1 MRTGSVQFIYTI
13 FKVTSE
19 LAEAHHLGLIK
30 LSHRS
35 IKTLCMLWEPN
46 LEHINQLLDAMSP
59 LLDQYGY
66 LALIVS
72 IFLEGVGVPMPGQS
86 LMIAASILA
95 SRGVMN
101 LSMVMGAS
109 WLACFIGNTC
119 GYLIGYYF
127 ETWLDKK
134 GYISGDKFK
143 KLQGAI
149 QKYGPACL
157 VISRFIEGMKQ
168 FMPLACGIAKMPKRE
183 FLLGN
188 ALASTIWVA
197 VFSLL
202 TNFAFAHLHQLAT
215 FYTNN
220 QLLVWLV
227 VGTLLLSVITF
238 VLRRRKQ
245 KLSKK

>member
-1 MRTGSVQFIYTI
+1 M
-13 FKVTSE
+13 
-19 LAEAHHLGLIK
+19 
-30 LSHRS
+30 
-35 IKTLCMLWEPN
+35 
-46 LEHINQLLDAMSP
+46 EHINQLLDAMSP

-101 LSMVMGAS
+101 LYMVMLVS

-119 GYLIGYYF
+119 GYLLGYYF

-134 GYISGDKFK
+134 GYISGDKFH
-143 KLQGAI
+143 KLQNYI

-157 VISRFIEGMKQ
+157 VVSRFIEGLKQ
-168 FMPLACGIAKMPKRE
+168 FMPLACGIAKMPKHE
-183 FLLGN
+183 FLIGN
-188 ALASTIWVA
+188 AIASTVWVV

-202 TNFAFAHLHQLAT
+202 TNFAFTHLHQLAT
-215 FYTNN
+215 FYTNH
-220 QLLVWLV
+220 QILVWCAVALLFAALV
-227 VGTLLLSVITF
+227 MLI
-238 VLRRRKQ
+238 LRRRKQ
-245 KLSKK
+245 Q